1 MEDLPKMNDTFD
13 LYLNEKV
20 DKLEITEQ
28 SRVHN
33 VRTTDYTISNFA
45 ASKHTRLWSMKMNG
59 QYIDSLICTTNN
71 YQEAVHMDLILALN
85 PKTGNFFQLVPQD
98 STSSTSVQK
107 FIVDSFITS
116 ALLKEIIYYAYNRK
130 CTLTEQNSVSIAD
143 FAAKYGIDSLVQY
156 CLDYLM
162 NHVSV
167 NNVIKGFELADMDRF
182 VNVTAR
188 TFFQSFIE
196 DHLEQL
202 FEMQHDF
209 ESIIQT
215 FA

>member
-1 MEDLPKMNDTFD
+1 
-13 LYLNEKV
+13 
-20 DKLEITEQ
+20 
-28 SRVHN
+28 
-33 VRTTDYTISNFA
+33 
-45 ASKHTRLWSMKMNG
+45 
-59 QYIDSLICTTNN
+59 
-71 YQEAVHMDLILALN
+71 MDLILALN
-85 PKTGNFFQLVPQD
+85 PKTGNFFQLVPQG

-196 DHLEQL
+196 DHLEQVCCSFIL
-202 FEMQHDF
+202 CLLVIRYPHLYHHFVYRF
-209 ESIIQT
+209 GPKTKTIFLI
-215 FA
+215 

>member
-1 MEDLPKMNDTFD
+1 
-13 LYLNEKV
+13 
-20 DKLEITEQ
+20 
-28 SRVHN
+28 
-33 VRTTDYTISNFA
+33 
-45 ASKHTRLWSMKMNG
+45 
-59 QYIDSLICTTNN
+59 
-71 YQEAVHMDLILALN
+71 MDLILALN

-196 DHLEQL
+196 DHLEQVCGSFIL
-202 FEMQHDF
+202 YLLVIRYPYLCYHFVYRF
-209 ESIIQT
+209 GPKIKTI
-215 FA
+215 FLI

>member
-71 YQEAVHMDLILALN
+71 YQEVRRGVIL
-85 PKTGNFFQLVPQD
+85 
-98 STSSTSVQK
+98 
-107 FIVDSFITS
+107 
-116 ALLKEIIYYAYNRK
+116 
-130 CTLTEQNSVSIAD
+130 
-143 FAAKYGIDSLVQY
+143 
-156 CLDYLM
+156 
-162 NHVSV
+162 
-167 NNVIKGFELADMDRF
+167 
-182 VNVTAR
+182 VT
-188 TFFQSFIE
+188 F
-196 DHLEQL
+196 
-202 FEMQHDF
+202 
-209 ESIIQT
+209 
-215 FA
+215 